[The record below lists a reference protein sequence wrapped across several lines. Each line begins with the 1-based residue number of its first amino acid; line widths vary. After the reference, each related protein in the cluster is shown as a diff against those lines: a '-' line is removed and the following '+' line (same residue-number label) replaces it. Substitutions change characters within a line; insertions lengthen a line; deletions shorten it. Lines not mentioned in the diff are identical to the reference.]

1 MSENHGAV
9 WWTELM
15 TRDVEA
21 AKSYYG
27 KICGWT
33 FETMPMESGDYTVAY
48 KGDTMVTGLLD
59 MSGIPGMEE
68 VPPHWFSYFAVD
80 DVDAASTETENIGG
94 KVARAAFDVPSVG
107 RIAIIEDPT
116 GAMIGLMTP
125 APGAQQQPEAPA
137 A

>member
-21 AKSYYG
+21 AKRYYG

-33 FETMPMESGDYTVAY
+33 FETMPMEGGEYTVAS
-48 KGDTMVTGLLD
+48 KGDTMVTGLMD
-59 MSGIPGMEE
+59 MSGIPGMEN

-80 DVDAASTETENIGG
+80 DVDAAASQTGELGG
-94 KVARAAFDVPSVG
+94 KVVRESFDVPSVG
-107 RIAIIEDPT
+107 RIAIIEDPS

-125 APGAQQQPEAPA
+125 APEAQQAPA